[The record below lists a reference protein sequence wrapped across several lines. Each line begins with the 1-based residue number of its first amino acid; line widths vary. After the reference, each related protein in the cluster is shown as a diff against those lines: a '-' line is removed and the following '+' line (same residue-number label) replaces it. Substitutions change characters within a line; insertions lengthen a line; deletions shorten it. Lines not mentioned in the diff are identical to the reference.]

1 MYNKKVLV
9 TGGSGDIGECIV
21 TVFQSNG
28 FSVDSPTRNILDLSK
43 PNDIFKQE
51 FNYDIVVN
59 CAGIN
64 EIKKL
69 SEIPSWDIDNLINT
83 MNVNFFSPYSILN
96 VCLPHMVKNKYG
108 RIVNIGSIWEKFTK
122 EGRSSYSISKSALH
136 ALTKS
141 IAVEYGKH
149 GILCN
154 TISPG
159 FIDTK
164 LTTKNNNDD
173 DITKII
179 ETIPIGRLG
188 KPEEV
193 ATFVYQLCVNNTF
206 INGQNIFIDG
216 GYSCLG

>member
-1 MYNKKVLV
+1 MHNKRVLV
-9 TGGSGDIGECIV
+9 TGGNGDIGNCIV
-21 TVFQSNG
+21 NIFTVNG
-28 FSVDSPTRNILDLSK
+28 FSVDSPSRNVLDLS
-43 PNDIFKQE
+43 NSDNILNQE

-69 SEIPSWDIDNLINT
+69 SDIDSSDSNNLINT
-83 MNVNFFSPYSILN
+83 MNINFFAPYNILKL
-96 VCLPHMVKNKYG
+96 CLPHMVKNKYG

-141 IAVEYGKH
+141 VAVEYSKY

-154 TISPG
+154 TVSPG

-164 LTTKNNNDD
+164 LTLKNNNRSELN
-173 DITKII
+173 KII
-179 ETIPIGRLG
+179 ESIPIGRLG
-188 KPEEV
+188 KSEEV
-193 ATFVYQLCVNNTF
+193 ASIVYQLCDNNTY
-206 INGQNIFIDG
+206 INGQNIIIDG

>member
-1 MYNKKVLV
+1 MHNKRVLV
-9 TGGSGDIGECIV
+9 TGGNGDIGNCIV
-21 TVFQSNG
+21 NIFNANG
-28 FSVDSPTRNILDLSK
+28 FSVDSPSRNVLDLS
-43 PNDIFKQE
+43 NSDNMLNQE

-69 SEIPSWDIDNLINT
+69 SDIDSSDSNNLINT
-83 MNVNFFSPYSILN
+83 MNINFFAPYNILKL
-96 VCLPHMVKNKYG
+96 CLPHMVKNKYG

-141 IAVEYGKH
+141 VAVEYSKY

-154 TISPG
+154 TVSPG

-164 LTTKNNNDD
+164 LTLKNNNGSELN
-173 DITKII
+173 KII
-179 ETIPIGRLG
+179 ESIPIGRLG
-188 KPEEV
+188 KSEEV
-193 ATFVYQLCVNNTF
+193 ASIVYQLCDNNTY
-206 INGQNIFIDG
+206 INGQNIIIDG

>member
-1 MYNKKVLV
+1 MHNKRVLV
-9 TGGSGDIGECIV
+9 TGGNGDIGNCIV
-21 TVFQSNG
+21 NIFNVNG
-28 FSVDSPTRNILDLSK
+28 FSVDSPSRNVLDLS
-43 PNDIFKQE
+43 NSDNILNQE

-69 SEIPSWDIDNLINT
+69 SDIDSSDSNNLINT
-83 MNVNFFSPYSILN
+83 MNINFFAPYNILKL
-96 VCLPHMVKNKYG
+96 CLPHMVKNKYG